1 MNRKKNNKAKTKRT
15 LNIVINIL
23 SLILI
28 ILVILVILNINNI
41 KSFIKDKNLK
51 KQCSL
56 IYNDQNNIKLLE
68 HSENM
73 NQYEL
78 FLNIKTKELN
88 EIIKNTTKENHINNI
103 VINKVKLKRINN
115 INSNDTIKLD
125 IPNELKSHLFASYIQ
140 SNIKENKIY
149 FTFIDNSTYVNES
162 NLSFPDKFILES
174 LEKAG
179 YIEILDL
186 TNTNHSYKFLYSE
199 LRNNIAI
206 INKIDN
212 TYTKIDYLDPYI
224 SKNNNYS
231 ANMISELIID
241 YQKNYN
247 NSINTKDYKNKVF
260 NTRNNNS
267 KYVTVITDIN
277 DINIV
282 NIKPSGKLYN
292 VMFET
297 NIPILNEDFKIN

>member
-15 LNIVINIL
+15 LNIVINIF

-297 NIPILNEDFKIN
+297 KIPILNEDFKIN

>member
-56 IYNDQNNIKLLE
+56 IYNDQSNIKLLE